1 VANLTTQVHM
11 SGSANH
17 IETDLPYLQAITRAV
32 YASNAIVFRDWIYAA
47 SSRRK
52 QGVIDA
58 EADWKDILDENIKA
72 IKKSDLVVIETTR
85 LRFSQGLQ
93 ACIASQHKKPTLLVT
108 RSQITD
114 YSGLEATSKFITI
127 KHYTTEQEL
136 SDLVSK
142 FIKQNSIPE
151 KDLRFNMILDRRIYK
166 YLRDKSY
173 ETGKNKSEIV
183 RGVIER
189 EIEERNP

>member
-1 VANLTTQVHM
+1 VANTTTQVHV
-11 SGSANH
+11 SGSASH
-17 IETDLPYLQAITRAV
+17 INDDLPYLQAITRAV

-52 QGVIDA
+52 QGVTDA
-58 EADWKDILDENIKA
+58 EVDWKDILDENIKA

-114 YSGLEATSKFITI
+114 YSGLETTNKFITI
-127 KHYTTEQEL
+127 KHYATEQEL

-166 YLRDKSY
+166 HLRDKSY